1 MRRRG
6 QYPFRAA
13 SCYRRNDPSRTPR
26 RRNPGRRNHGRSRP
40 PEGGIVVNGSRRPL
54 PRPASVRGALDALGL
69 AGRPVA
75 VELNG
80 RLVRRA
86 DHPRTAVRT
95 GDRVEIV
102 TFVGGG

>member
-1 MRRRG
+1 MLPASQADQTG
-6 QYPFRAA
+6 PSAA
-13 SCYRRNDPSRTPR
+13 AGT
-26 RRNPGRRNHGRSRP
+26 
-40 PEGGIVVNGSRRPL
+40 VVINGKERPL
-54 PRPASVRGALDALGL
+54 PQPASVRGALEALGL
-69 AGRPVA
+69 ADRPVA

-86 DHPRTAVRT
+86 DQVDTALGP

>member
-1 MRRRG
+1 MLPATQADPTG
-6 QYPFRAA
+6 SSTAA
-13 SCYRRNDPSRTPR
+13 GTVF
-26 RRNPGRRNHGRSRP
+26 
-40 PEGGIVVNGSRRPL
+40 INGKERPL
-54 PRPASVRGALDALGL
+54 PEPASIRGALDALGL

-86 DHPRTAVRT
+86 DHVETVLGP